1 LDWIALSLVSA
12 MAQVL
17 RNVSMKSIG
26 HNLDEYINVLGRFF
40 MTLPFAGVVLYITGI
55 PEIHNDFYIAC
66 SIFAV
71 SQTIATLALSK
82 ALLYGKIGAV
92 TALWKISIVWL
103 MLLEF
108 FTATDA
114 PTFFGVIG
122 ILITLLGV
130 YFLNVSRSK
139 ISFWEPLRILFR
151 DKGMRYA
158 LISSIMFAP
167 SALTFKWAA
176 ASSSGPMGTF
186 GTYVAA
192 FIFTLPIAFYKSTSG
207 LSQISSSWKDFLAL
221 GFFAA
226 LNSLIL
232 AEAYQMTFASY
243 VESIRQTEVLLA
255 IFIGYVFFKEKE
267 RFWEVFLGGSII
279 ISGLVILIL
288 LG

>member
-1 LDWIALSLVSA
+1 MDWIGLSLVAA

-26 HNLDEYINVLGRFF
+26 HSLDEYINVLGRFF
-40 MTLPFAGVVLYITGI
+40 MTLPFAGVVLYFTGI
-55 PEIHNDFYIAC
+55 PNIHPNFYIAC
-66 SIFAV
+66 SVFAV

-103 MLLEF
+103 MLLEYV
-108 FTATDA
+108 TSDEV
-114 PTFFGVIG
+114 PTFFGVVG
-122 ILITLLGV
+122 IMITLLGV
-130 YFLNVSRSK
+130 YSLNVSRSK
-139 ISFWEPLRILFR
+139 ISFWEPIRILLR

-176 ASSSGPMGTF
+176 VASSGPMGTF

-192 FIFTLPIAFYKSTSG
+192 FLFMLPIAFYKSTSDF
-207 LSQISSSWKDFLAL
+207 SKISSVWKDFFAL

-226 LNSLIL
+226 INSLIL
-232 AEAYQMTFASY
+232 SQAYQMTFVSY
-243 VESIRQTEVLLA
+243 VESVRQTEVLLA
-255 IFIGYVFFKEKE
+255 IFIGYVFFRERE
-267 RFWEVFLGGSII
+267 RFWEVFFGGSII
-279 ISGLVILIL
+279 ISGLVVLIL
-288 LG
+288 FG

>member
-1 LDWIALSLVSA
+1 MDWIALSLIAA

-26 HNLDEYINVLGRFF
+26 HSLDEYINVLGRFF
-40 MTLPFAGVVLYITGI
+40 MTLPFAGIVLYLTGI
-55 PEIHNDFYIAC
+55 PEIHPDFYIAC

-103 MLLEF
+103 MLLEY
-108 FTATDA
+108 FTSDES

-158 LISSIMFAP
+158 LVSSIMFAP

-176 ASSSGPMGTF
+176 ISSSGPMGTF

-192 FIFTLPIAFYKSTSG
+192 FIFMLPIAFYKSTSDF
-207 LSQISSSWKDFLAL
+207 SKIPSIWKVFFAL

-243 VESIRQTEVLLA
+243 VESVRQTEVLLA
-255 IFIGYVFFKEKE
+255 IFIGYIFLKEKE
-267 RFWEVFLGGSII
+267 RFWEVFVGGSII
-279 ISGLVILIL
+279 ISGLVVLIL

>member
-1 LDWIALSLVSA
+1 MDWIALSLVSA

-40 MTLPFAGVVLYITGI
+40 MTLPFAGLVLFLTGI
-55 PEIHNDFYIAC
+55 PKIHTDFYIAC

-71 SQTIATLALSK
+71 SQTVATLALSK
-82 ALLYGKIGAV
+82 ALLYGSIGAV
-92 TALWKISIVWL
+92 TALWNISIVWL
-103 MLLEF
+103 MLLEY
-108 FTATDA
+108 FTADDT

-139 ISFWEPLRILFR
+139 ISFWEPLRILFK

-186 GTYVAA
+186 GTYTAA
-192 FIFTLPIAFYKSTSG
+192 FVFTLPIAFYKSTSG
-207 LSQISSSWKDFLAL
+207 LSKISSSWKDFLAL

-243 VESIRQTEVLLA
+243 VESVRQTEVLLA
-255 IFIGYVFFKEKE
+255 IFIGYVFFKERE
-267 RFWEVFLGGSII
+267 RFWEVFFGGSII

>member
-1 LDWIALSLVSA
+1 MDWIALSLIAA

-26 HNLDEYINVLGRFF
+26 HSLDEYINVLGRFF
-40 MTLPFAGVVLYITGI
+40 MTLPFAGIVLYLTGI
-55 PEIHNDFYIAC
+55 PEIHPDFYIAC

-103 MLLEF
+103 MLLEY
-108 FTATDA
+108 FTSDES

-176 ASSSGPMGTF
+176 ISSSGPMGTF

-192 FIFTLPIAFYKSTSG
+192 FIFMLPISFYKSTSNF
-207 LSQISSSWKDFLAL
+207 SKIPSVWKAFFAL

-243 VESIRQTEVLLA
+243 VESVRQTEVLLA
-255 IFIGYVFFKEKE
+255 IFIGYIFFKEKE
-267 RFWEVFLGGSII
+267 RFWEVFVGGSII
-279 ISGLVILIL
+279 ISGLVVLIL

>member
-1 LDWIALSLVSA
+1 MDWIALSLVSA

-55 PEIHNDFYIAC
+55 PEIHTDFYIAC

-167 SALTFKWAA
+167 SELTFK
-176 ASSSGPMGTF
+176 
-186 GTYVAA
+186 
-192 FIFTLPIAFYKSTSG
+192 
-207 LSQISSSWKDFLAL
+207 
-221 GFFAA
+221 
-226 LNSLIL
+226 
-232 AEAYQMTFASY
+232 
-243 VESIRQTEVLLA
+243 
-255 IFIGYVFFKEKE
+255 
-267 RFWEVFLGGSII
+267 
-279 ISGLVILIL
+279 
-288 LG
+288 